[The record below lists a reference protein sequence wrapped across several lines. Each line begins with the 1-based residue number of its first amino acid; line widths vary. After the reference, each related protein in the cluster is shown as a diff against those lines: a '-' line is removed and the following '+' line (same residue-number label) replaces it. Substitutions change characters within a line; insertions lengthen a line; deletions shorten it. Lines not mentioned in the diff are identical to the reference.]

1 MKGLKQFLQFDLDGF
16 LADKEI
22 TFLDSKPYYLYDNG
36 KATDEVAGMRLECVI
51 TKDDTNYNNQ
61 EISNEYEKI
70 SIKIPKATKVGI
82 KRGSKL
88 KIKGTAK
95 VWGDYSQNL
104 SIESTNVQVVKDDK
118 DDR

>member
-22 TFLDSKPYYLYDNG
+22 TFLDAKPFYNYIDG
-36 KATDEVAGMRLECVI
+36 KVSDELAGMKLECVVI
-51 TKDDTNYNNQ
+51 RDNTNYNNKD
-61 EISNEYEKI
+61 ISNEYEKL
-70 SIKIPKATKVGI
+70 SVKIPGVTKVGI
-82 KRGSKL
+82 QRGSKL
-88 KIKGTAK
+88 KIQGVGK

-104 SIESTNVQVVKDDK
+104 SIEATNVQVVKNK

>member
-22 TFLDSKPYYLYDNG
+22 TFLDSKPFYNYIDG
-36 KATDEVAGMRLECVI
+36 KATDELAGMKLECVI
-51 TKDDTNYNNQ
+51 TRDNTTYNNKD
-61 EISNEYEKI
+61 INNEYEKI
-70 SIKIPKATKVGI
+70 TIKIPGANKVGI

-95 VWGDYSQNL
+95 VWGDFSQNL
-104 SIESTNVQVVKDDK
+104 SIESTNVQVIN

>member
-51 TKDDTNYNNQ
+51 TKDNTNYNNQ

-82 KRGSKL
+82 KRA
-88 KIKGTAK
+88 AK
-95 VWGDYSQNL
+95 VWGDFSQNL
-104 SIESTNVQVVKDDK
+104 SIESTNVQVIK